1 MYAEPV
7 TLESNNCRCV
17 GGVCD
22 SGLAPVYSPLGAVR
36 VGYVARIF
44 FRELWEGLPDA
55 NTYIR
60 GEGVWEGASPD
71 TLESVVFGILVSNS
85 WGVYHDGDGNH
96 SHASHGTET

>member
-44 FRELWEGLPDA
+44 FRELWEGLSDA

-71 TLESVVFGILVSNS
+71 TLESVVLTIFISNS
-85 WGVYHDGDGNH
+85 WGGYHDGDESQSQAGD
-96 SHASHGTET
+96 GTEP